1 VVFSEYI
8 NKIERHDVGEIFLK
22 VAVNKITITSYW
34 ADTMLLWDI
43 IVFSISD
50 NVVAYTEG
58 NLNKYINPVE
68 TSQPSILQDVR
79 SPMNMTILTVQIKK
93 IYTSKKFAQQHQ
105 MHNWKRNKNVD
116 IKFSEYDVFLR

>member
-1 VVFSEYI
+1 VFSEYI

-79 SPMNMTILTVQIKK
+79 SPMNMTILTVQIEKN
-93 IYTSKKFAQQHQ
+93 IY
-105 MHNWKRNKNVD
+105 V
-116 IKFSEYDVFLR
+116 